1 MERWVYAGKSRSP
14 INPTRSEQ
22 TAPEK
27 EQARPIG
34 KRNNP
39 KPRDVVRGGGGG
51 KQDEPSN
58 GRSFFSS
65 TSYFLLATMTRKQ
78 AVSQPHQPNQT
89 TTFLPPPELVSP
101 STLSNCTP
109 APGLGAN
116 QPVQNSGNGAHAH
129 RVTEDENGR
138 AATTARAGVR
148 LARAKAE
155 RCRNI
160 VLFLSFASYKGG
172 GRKEAE
178 GYSRETRGETRGE
191 VEWEV

>member
-1 MERWVYAGKSRSP
+1 MERRIYAGKPPSP

-22 TAPEK
+22 SAPEK
-27 EQARPIG
+27 GQARPIG
-34 KRNNP
+34 KRKNP
-39 KPRDVVRGGGGG
+39 KPRVGGGGG
-51 KQDEPSN
+51 GQQDEPSN

-65 TSYFLLATMTRKQ
+65 TSYFLLATMTRKL

-89 TTFLPPPELVSP
+89 TTYFPPPELVSP
-101 STLSNCTP
+101 SKQPNCTP
-109 APGLGAN
+109 APSLGAN

-155 RCRNI
+155 RWRNI
-160 VLFLSFASYKGG
+160 VLFFQLSGQESKR
-172 GRKEAE
+172 GR
-178 GYSRETRGETRGE
+178 GDYSRETTGETRSE